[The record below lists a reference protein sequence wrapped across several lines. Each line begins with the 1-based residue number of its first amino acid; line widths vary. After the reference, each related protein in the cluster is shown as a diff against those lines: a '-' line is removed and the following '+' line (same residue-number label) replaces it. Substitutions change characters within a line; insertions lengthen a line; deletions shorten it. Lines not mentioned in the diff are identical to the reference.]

1 MKDFLTAL
9 GLVMILEGI
18 PYFLAPQKM
27 REWVMR
33 ITELP
38 DRFLRISGFFLMIFG
53 LLTVWWM
60 RG

>member
-1 MKDFLTAL
+1 M

-27 REWVMR
+27 REWVLR
-33 ITELP
+33 IVDLP
-38 DRFLRISGFFLMIFG
+38 DRFLRLSGFFLMLLG
-53 LLTVWWM
+53 LLTVYWI